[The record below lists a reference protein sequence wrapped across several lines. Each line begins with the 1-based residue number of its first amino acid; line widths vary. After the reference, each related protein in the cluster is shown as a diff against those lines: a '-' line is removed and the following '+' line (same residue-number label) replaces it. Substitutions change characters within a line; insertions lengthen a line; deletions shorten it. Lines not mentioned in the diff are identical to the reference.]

1 MRQRPA
7 PPPVA
12 GRAPDALVAH
22 PVRGCTGE
30 EEGRVM
36 QIQVVEGSGAG
47 REGGASAGEVACAGG
62 GGGVCA
68 RGARVGAALPAA
80 PVFVHLVLRVMVLAG
95 IM

>member
-47 REGGASAGEVACAGG
+47 REGGASAGGG